1 MFNPADRRESSAMA
15 LISAFPTFAPT
26 PWRNGVGVARRLFL
40 AAEPYPIA
48 RLRPLQSNAIAA
60 ARVFCILGI
69 IYVHAWTGR
78 TTLFLIQNSDT
89 AQGLF
94 RWLLVETIGRSS
106 VPLLGVISGWLVAES
121 ALRRNYRQF
130 MTGKARTIL
139 APMLLWNALSVVFVC
154 GAAWLGWLSAPMPD
168 DIGWV
173 IDEIL
178 SYASF
183 NVINVQNTFLRDLFM
198 CMAVAPLLVRL
209 QSRWLAILGGA
220 VAIWIVAGLWCPLF
234 LRPQI
239 PLFFLLGILARRHGI
254 AEQVE
259 AMPFSYAALPFA
271 VMAPVKLAISIW
283 GFEFTQDNMELVA
296 AADTVTRVAAAL
308 LAWRTAIAIARHPF
322 MALFARIEPYT
333 FFLFCS
339 HMILI
344 WLGGQTLGRFS
355 GPLGAPSYPLFL
367 LIQPALALI
376 AAIALGQ
383 LLLQTAPGVAKLLS
397 GGRLRAIPL
406 GRPSLA
412 AASA

>member
-1 MFNPADRRESSAMA
+1 MA
-15 LISAFPTFAPT
+15 FVSAFSTSAAM
-26 PWRNGVGVARRLFL
+26 PWRSATETARRLFL
-40 AAEPYPIA
+40 VAEAHPIA
-48 RLRPLQSNAIAA
+48 RLRPLQSDAITA

-106 VPLLGVISGWLVAES
+106 VPLLGMISGWLVGGS
-121 ALRRNYRQF
+121 ALRRGYWQF
-130 MTGKARTIL
+130 IAGKARTIL
-139 APMLLWNALSVVFVC
+139 APMLVWNALSIVFVC

-178 SYASF
+178 GYASF
-183 NVINVQNTFLRDLFM
+183 NVINVQNTFLRDLFV
-198 CMAVAPLLVRL
+198 CMAIAPLAIRL
-209 QSRWLAILGGA
+209 QSRWLWFSAALIAAWAI
-220 VAIWIVAGLWCPLF
+220 AGWWFPLF

-239 PLFFLLGILARRHGI
+239 PLFFLFGIIARRYDI
-254 AEQVE
+254 AERVE
-259 AMPFSYAALPFA
+259 MMPFSYAALPFA
-271 VMAPVKLAISIW
+271 VMAPAKLAISIW

-296 AADTVTRVAAAL
+296 AADTVTRVTAAL
-308 LAWRTAIAIARHPF
+308 LAWRTAIAIARHPA

-344 WLGGQTLGRFS
+344 WLGGQTLGQFS
-355 GPLGAPSYPLFL
+355 GPLGAPGYPLFL
-367 LIQPALALI
+367 LVQPVLTLA
-376 AAIALGQ
+376 AAMVLGG
-383 LLLQTAPGVAKLLS
+383 LLLKVAPGTAKLLS
-397 GGRLRAIPL
+397 GGRLRAEPPV
-406 GRPSLA
+406 RQALA
-412 AASA
+412 LA